1 MKLGAYQQVVGSD
14 VPKVKQSLS
23 RSVWAIFD
31 PAQFDM
37 KILCLLADHNC
48 LSRSIGHIDVSTKLL
63 AYQQAVCS
71 DVPEVKQ
78 SLSRS
83 ARAIFD
89 PAQFDMKFLCLWLI
103 IIAFRGRLATP

>member
-1 MKLGAYQQVVGSD
+1 MNQL
-14 VPKVKQSLS
+14 
-23 RSVWAIFD
+23 IF
-31 PAQFDM
+31 
-37 KILCLLADHNC
+37 
-48 LSRSIGHIDVSTKLL
+48 GTKLW
-63 AYQQAVCS
+63 AYQQAVGS

-78 SLSRS
+78 SLFRS